1 MYDTVH
7 IILLTVIILEA
18 TWWFR
23 SPLQPRQATLE
34 RNQPTSVFPRGS
46 GLIGSKPNP
55 HSPPRSQNIAKPTI
69 QYPVL
74 DDGYAEFLIQ
84 LKLGPSLRSPIL
96 ALSIV

>member
-34 RNQPTSVFPRGS
+34 RNQPSSVFPRGS
-46 GLIGSKPNP
+46 GPYW
-55 HSPPRSQNIAKPTI
+55 QQT
-69 QYPVL
+69 Q
-74 DDGYAEFLIQ
+74 
-84 LKLGPSLRSPIL
+84 
-96 ALSIV
+96 